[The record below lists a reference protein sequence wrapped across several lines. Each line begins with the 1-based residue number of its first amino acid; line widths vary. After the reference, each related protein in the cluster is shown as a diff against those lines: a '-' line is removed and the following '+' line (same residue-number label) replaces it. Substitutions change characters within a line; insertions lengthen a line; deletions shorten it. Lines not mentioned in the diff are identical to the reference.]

1 METAIM
7 IYLDTH
13 VVLWLYSRKGEGLSE
28 RARWLIE
35 YDPEIL
41 ISPIVLLEVDYLHE
55 IGRTTLGSGPVFQY
69 LHQQIDLKACK
80 KSFIDVIQTASQLS
94 WTRDP
99 FDRIITAQAMIDR
112 NNLITKDRIILEHYE
127 QAVW

>member
-1 METAIM
+1 M
-7 IYLDTH
+7 IYFDTH
-13 VVLWLYSRKGEGLSE
+13 VVLWLYLRKGEGLSE

-41 ISPIVLLEVDYLHE
+41 ISPIVLLEIDYLHE
-55 IGRTTLGSGPVFQY
+55 IGRTTLGSGSVFQY
-69 LHQQIDLKACK
+69 LHQQIGLKACK

-99 FDRIITAQAMIDR
+99 FDRIITAQAMLEQSS
-112 NNLITKDRIILEHYE
+112 LITKDRMILEHYE
-127 QAVW
+127 HAVW

>member
-1 METAIM
+1 M

-13 VVLWLYSRKGEGLSE
+13 VVLWLYLRKGEGLSE
-28 RARWLIE
+28 RARRLIE
-35 YDPEIL
+35 YEPEIL

-55 IGRTTLGSGPVFQY
+55 IGRTTLGSVPVFKY

-99 FDRIITAQAMIDR
+99 FDRVITAQAAIER
-112 NNLITKDRIILEHYE
+112 NLLITKDRMILEHYE
-127 QAVW
+127 HAVW

>member
-1 METAIM
+1 M

-13 VVLWLYSRKGEGLSE
+13 VVLWLYLRKGEGLSE
-28 RARWLIE
+28 RARRLIE
-35 YDPEIL
+35 YEPEIL

-55 IGRTTLGSGPVFQY
+55 IGRIALGSVPVFKY

-80 KSFIDVIQTASQLS
+80 KSFIDVIQTASRLS

-99 FDRIITAQAMIDR
+99 FDRVITAQATIER
-112 NNLITKDRIILEHYE
+112 NLLITKDRMILEHYKH
-127 QAVW
+127 AVW